1 MFFCFLIAVSCD
13 TSPDSNRVEGEGNL
27 DVIDLDDRR
36 EIFVDYFL
44 IENLDGLKMKL
55 HHPKDEGPAFYYNED
70 CEVFS
75 PAYTTII
82 KDDNLYRAYYR
93 AGDGESRKAYT
104 TEEWTCYAESKDGIH
119 WYKPSLGLYEFQGS
133 FDNNIVL
140 AGEEP
145 VHHNFS
151 PFIDKNP
158 KVLPEQKFKALGGTG
173 RDNIGLIPY
182 ASSDG
187 IHWNKMHDEGVITK
201 GAFDSQNLAFW
212 SESENQYV
220 CYFRTFT
227 TVNEKRY
234 RTVSRA
240 TSHDFINWSDPVE
253 MTYGDT
259 PREQLYIQQ
268 TSPYFRAPHIYLAIG
283 ARLLPERQIADE
295 GQLQNLK
302 VHPGQYKG
310 LSEPYL
316 MSSRGG
322 NSYQRT
328 FMESFIRP
336 GIGLNNWVARTN
348 FPALNVVQTSPE
360 EMSIYV
366 NQDYTQPT
374 SHLRRYSMR
383 LDGFTSIM
391 APYEGGTLLTK
402 PFTFSGDSLEINYST
417 SVGGQI
423 RIEIQDLEG
432 MPISGFEM
440 EESRIIIGNEID
452 GIASWSGNPDLS
464 LLRNQPIRLFVY
476 MKDAD
481 LYSIKFK

>member
-1 MFFCFLIAVSCD
+1 
-13 TSPDSNRVEGEGNL
+13 
-27 DVIDLDDRR
+27 
-36 EIFVDYFL
+36 
-44 IENLDGLKMKL
+44 
-55 HHPKDEGPAFYYNED
+55 
-70 CEVFS
+70 
-75 PAYTTII
+75 
-82 KDDNLYRAYYR
+82 
-93 AGDGESRKAYT
+93 
-104 TEEWTCYAESKDGIH
+104 
-119 WYKPSLGLYEFQGS
+119 
-133 FDNNIVL
+133 
-140 AGEEP
+140 
-145 VHHNFS
+145 
-151 PFIDKNP
+151 
-158 KVLPEQKFKALGGTG
+158 
-173 RDNIGLIPY
+173 
-182 ASSDG
+182 
-187 IHWNKMHDEGVITK
+187 
-201 GAFDSQNLAFW
+201 
-212 SESENQYV
+212 
-220 CYFRTFT
+220 
-227 TVNEKRY
+227 
-234 RTVSRA
+234 
-240 TSHDFINWSDPVE
+240 
-253 MTYGDT
+253 
-259 PREQLYIQQ
+259 QLYIQQ

-283 ARLLPERQIADE
+283 ARLIPDRQIADE
-295 GQLQNLK
+295 AQLQNLK